1 MRILRMLSFTL
12 VLSGTLSTLAAKN
25 AFAVPFPAADDVD
38 QKKLDEAVTWLK
50 ETPNF
55 EGQYNYVMTVRI
67 RLLFFWISKD
77 DIGGGYIR
85 IGRAS
90 GDPDLAVIKLLFG
103 SDPAKAKGINR
114 WGAGTEVVR
123 QDTATGQRA
132 ESSAFLGFM
141 KSSQGESV
149 SAMQKELSNEKKNG
163 QHRFE
168 AIISRADNN
177 RALSTTVPFYSATD
191 FDLRQFPEAES
202 LVMKELSNG
211 QERKFHRLEGQ
222 GLACTSGRGFLSTI
236 RELIQDSLNGVR
248 TPTSLCYVYNA
259 KQFTATL
266 ESVSPVA
273 ERTIHVTKRDGGK
286 ELNFT
291 YRNVEEARF
300 EVLNQVSGKRSNFT
314 LIVGKTGADRGVPLQ
329 INYQPNW
336 WFQVVLNRQ

>member
-1 MRILRMLSFTL
+1 MRIFPRLIFTL
-12 VLSGTLSTLAAKN
+12 VLIGTVLTLAGTHTFTLPVSTAEDTDQ
-25 AFAVPFPAADDVD
+25 AA
-38 QKKLDEAVTWLK
+38 LNEAANWLQ

-55 EGQYNYVMTVRI
+55 AGQFNYIMTVRI

-77 DIGGGYIR
+77 DVGGGYIN
-85 IGRAS
+85 IGRAAN
-90 GDPDLAVIKLLFG
+90 DPHLEVIKLLFG

-123 QDTATGQRA
+123 QDAGAGQPVK
-132 ESSAFLGFM
+132 STAFLGFM

-149 SAMQKELSNEKKNG
+149 SAMQKELSNEKKKG

-168 AIISRADNN
+168 AIVSRVDPN

-191 FDLRQFPEAES
+191 FDRRQLPEIES

-211 QERKFHRLEGQ
+211 QERKFHRVEGPS
-222 GLACTSGRGFLSTI
+222 LSCTSGRGFLSTM
-236 RELIQDSLNGVR
+236 RELIQDSLNGAK

-259 KQFTATL
+259 KQYTATL
-266 ESVSPVA
+266 EGVSPVA
-273 ERTIHVTKRDGGK
+273 ERAIHVTKRDGGK
-286 ELNFT
+286 ALNLT
-291 YRNVEEARF
+291 YRDVEEARF
-300 EVLNQVSGKRSNFT
+300 QVLNQESGSQSTFA
-314 LIVGKTGADRGVPLQ
+314 LLVGKAGADRGIPLQ